1 MSGYV
6 ANDRGR
12 RPVPQSKPYNGDFDK
27 QPPRPLIVET
37 QKEAPAEKP
46 PRMGCVFAKSC
57 NLPNGVIDYSS
68 PSGFVPVDS
77 LSQYGDWAILGG
89 RDSDSSGTVGLGWIA
104 GAARASTLTSYFG
117 GGSLSL
123 TGALATPGAVAGGS
137 ATAGF
142 VTTGVAAGTLMGLV
156 ALLIPRATADDDVF
170 YTDEQIR
177 TMSAG
182 RTRVRINV
190 KQLPDGSVSAYGMYT
205 GKNPAWEMVPVIQAK
220 PRGESYVADLGNG
233 LGLIWTPAADPAGTL
248 GIPALE
254 SAPQVATVW
263 VHPPSEKADGILG
276 YPELPPEFKDAI
288 IWFPVADVKPIYIVL
303 SVRNDPG
310 VVTGI
315 GETIGDKWLENAG
328 VGRGAPVPS
337 QIAEV
342 LRGKSFSSFDQFR
355 RAFWLAVSQDA
366 DLSGR
371 FNGGN
376 KARMAQGLAPR
387 AQFAETIGER
397 RSFELHHETPVAQQ
411 GEIYNVDNIRAMTPK
426 HHIDTHRGN
435 K

>member
-123 TGALATPGAVAGGS
+123 TGALATPGAAAGGS

-220 PRGESYVADLGNG
+220 PRGDSYVADLGNG

-254 SAPQVATVW
+254 SAPQVPTVW
-263 VHPPSEKADGILG
+263 VHPPSEKSDGILG

-310 VVTGI
+310 VATGKGKDVVGI
-315 GETIGDKWLENAG
+315 WLAG
-328 VGRGAPVPS
+328 ASKGLGAPVPT
-337 QIAEV
+337 QIADQ
-342 LRGKSFSSFDQFR
+342 LRGQSFSSFDAFR
-355 RAFWLAVSQDA
+355 KAFWKAVGSDPQ
-366 DLSGR
+366 LSDR
-371 FNGGN
+371 FGPRN
-376 KARMAQGLAPR
+376 KANLAKGLAP
-387 AQFAETIGER
+387 AAR
-397 RSFELHHETPVAQQ
+397 RVDHAGKRSSYEIHHIK
-411 GEIYNVDNIRAMTPK
+411 EISKGGAVYDMDNIGVTTPK
-426 HHIDTHRGN
+426 RHIDIHRGA